1 MKVLIAV
8 MACVVVIDD
17 EQDEAGQVL
26 PGHSPLDDLIQRM
39 RREMQFGRDTVAWRD
54 ADGQKVA

>member
-1 MKVLIAV
+1 MKKMFAAIV
-8 MACVVVIDD
+8 CVVIDD

-26 PGHSPLDDLIQRM
+26 PSRNPLDDLVERI
-39 RREMQFGRDTVAWRD
+39 RRRGQYADDTVSWRD